1 MVARNA
7 SKAMASLSGTQ
18 YQVGS
23 VGSTVCKYSLSLL
36 VTREHL
42 ERILEAGE
50 EPQDSL
56 FLCCNLFLLLVIG

>member
-1 MVARNA
+1 MAQNA
-7 SKAMASLSGTQ
+7 ANAMASLSGTQ
-18 YQVGS
+18 YRVGS
-23 VGSTVCKYSLSLL
+23 VGSTLCKYSLSLL

-56 FLCCNLFLLLVIG
+56 FFML